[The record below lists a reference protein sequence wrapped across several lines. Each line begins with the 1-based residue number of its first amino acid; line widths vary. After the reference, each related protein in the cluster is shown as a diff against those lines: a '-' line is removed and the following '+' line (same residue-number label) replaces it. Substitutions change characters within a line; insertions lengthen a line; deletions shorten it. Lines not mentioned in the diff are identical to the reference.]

1 MQTAKSTKDGCWD
14 AYFNKPVD
22 LDNVACPC
30 GQNVGCMQSLVAAGE
45 VVEEMDSTAAAILG
59 GKVPHFKIHARL

>member
-1 MQTAKSTKDGCWD
+1 
-14 AYFNKPVD
+14 
-22 LDNVACPC
+22 
-30 GQNVGCMQSLVAAGE
+30 MQSLVAAGE